1 MVFGLILI
9 AIGLIFL
16 LQNLNIISGRAW
28 EVIWPVVVI
37 LLGVGFFVRHWKR
50 KQEHRGER
58 SKWQSRVH
66 FQDRNTTEE
75 IK

>member
-16 LQNLNIISGRAW
+16 LQNLNIISGKAW

-37 LLGVGFFVRHWKR
+37 LLGVGFLVRQIKR
-50 KQEHRGER
+50 RQEHRGER
-58 SKWQSRVH
+58 ANWQSRVH
-66 FQDRNTTEE
+66 FGDRNAEE
-75 IK
+75 NK